1 MGNPRTDSRKID
13 IPPQDRKDTT
23 STHRGASTDGGSG
36 APPTS
41 RGPSREAPSG
51 GDWRR
56 GYRDVVGVGEFRA
69 LWVAHALSMT
79 GSYLLN
85 IAVAL
90 LVYHQTSSALAAGIT
105 MALTFLP
112 QIIGGPLLA
121 GLADLFPRRGVIVI
135 SDLTRAVLVA
145 GIGIPGLPV
154 WAIWVLVFCSTLPM
168 VPFGAA
174 RAALM
179 AEIVQGERYVAGSAI
194 INLTTQVGTLA
205 GLVLGGG
212 IVAAVGPNSA
222 VMFNGLTFVASALI
236 IRFGV
241 RYRPAPRDDREARPS
256 LWRVTRDGTRL
267 VFGDARLRTLGLFAW
282 LAGFYTIPY
291 GLAGPLADEVG
302 GGPMAAGLLMAG
314 PSMGAI
320 VGGFVLTRLIN
331 PESRM
336 RLIGPLAVAAS
347 VPLLVWLLHPPL
359 WVMVG
364 LLMFSGMTA
373 SYQFVANA
381 AFVLCAPSKGRGL
394 AFGLVA
400 AGLQAVQGIGIAL
413 ASLLVEIAGIHAVIT
428 VAGGLG
434 VTGALLLATPWSRLS
449 AGAIALMHTP
459 AATDGPDSD
468 RATDPRSGTG
478 GGTSPQ

>member
-1 MGNPRTDSRKID
+1 MTETGHGENG
-13 IPPQDRKDTT
+13 
-23 STHRGASTDGGSG
+23 RGGGGG
-36 APPTS
+36 AK
-41 RGPSREAPSG
+41 

-56 GYRDVVGVGEFRA
+56 GYRDVMGIGEFRA

-90 LVYHQTSSALAAGIT
+90 LVYQQTSSALAAGIT

-112 QIIGGPLLA
+112 QIVGGPLLS
-121 GLADLFPRRGVIVI
+121 GLADLFPRRRVIVV
-135 SDLTRAVLVA
+135 SDLARAALVV
-145 GIGIPGLPV
+145 GIGVPGLPV
-154 WAIWVLVFCSTLPM
+154 WAIWVLVFCSALPM

-194 INLTTQVGTLA
+194 ISLTTQVGTLA

-212 IVAAVGPNSA
+212 IVAAVGPNAA
-222 VMFNGLTFVASALI
+222 VMFNGLTFVLAALI
-236 IRFGV
+236 VRFGV
-241 RYRPAPRDDREARPS
+241 RHRPAPRDEREERPS

-320 VGGFVLTRLIN
+320 IGGFVLTRLIS
-331 PESRM
+331 PAFRM
-336 RLIGPLAVAAS
+336 RMIGPLAVAAS

-364 LLMFSGMTA
+364 LLMLSGMTA
-373 SYQFVANA
+373 AYQFVANA
-381 AFVLCAPSKGRGL
+381 AFVLCAPAKGRGL

-413 ASLLVEIAGIHAVIT
+413 ASLLVDVAGIHVVIT

-434 VTGALLLATPWSRLS
+434 VLGALLLAAPWSRLS
-449 AGAIALMHTP
+449 GEAIALMHGP
-459 AATDGPDSD
+459 AGADAAHRSQDPGSSEGSRPRPGTAAGSGQGPG
-468 RATDPRSGTG
+468 AE
-478 GGTSPQ
+478 